1 MIDGIIQWFEKLPG
15 IADMLLHNGLDQTL
29 IIFFLTLVFG
39 LTLGLVLA
47 LGRMT
52 RFKIIQLPVR
62 FYLLIMR
69 GTPLILQLY
78 GFYFGLNLL
87 LGIRIER
94 TMAAV
99 VAFSLNYAAYFAEIY
114 RSGIQAIPNGQYE
127 AAKVLGFGK
136 AQTFFKIILP
146 QVVKIILPPMGSE
159 CMTLVKDTSLAHV
172 IGVMEIYVVAA
183 NNMSRSRGMEYL
195 IVAGIFYLIMNMIV
209 SKVFGILG
217 KTDELLSLR
226 RKENE
231 CFICD

>member
-1 MIDGIIQWFEKLPG
+1 MIDSIIQWFEKLPG

-127 AAKVLGFGK
+127 AAKVLGFSK

-209 SKVFGILG
+209 SKVFGILE
-217 KTDELLSLR
+217 KR
-226 RKENE
+226 MRYYR
-231 CFICD
+231 

>member
-146 QVVKIILPPMGSE
+146 PMGSE

-209 SKVFGILG
+209 SKVFGILE
-217 KTDELLSLR
+217 KRMSYYR
-226 RKENE
+226 
-231 CFICD
+231 

>member
-1 MIDGIIQWFEKLPG
+1 MFEGIIQWFEKLPG
-15 IADMLLHNGLDQTL
+15 IANMLLHNGLDQTL

-52 RFKIIQLPVR
+52 KFKIIQLPIR

-209 SKVFGILG
+209 SKVFGILE
-217 KTDELLSLR
+217 KRMSYYR
-226 RKENE
+226 
-231 CFICD
+231 

>member
-1 MIDGIIQWFEKLPG
+1 MLDGIIQWFEKLPG

-29 IIFFLTLVFG
+29 IIFSLTLVFG

-47 LGRMT
+47 LGRMAK
-52 RFKIIQLPVR
+52 FKIIQLPIR

-87 LGIRIER
+87 LDIRIER

-209 SKVFGILG
+209 SKVFGILE
-217 KTDELLSLR
+217 KRMSYYR
-226 RKENE
+226 
-231 CFICD
+231 

>member
-47 LGRMT
+47 LGRMNI
-52 RFKIIQLPVR
+52 FKIIQLPVR

-209 SKVFGILG
+209 SKVFGILE
-217 KTDELLSLR
+217 KRMSYYR
-226 RKENE
+226 
-231 CFICD
+231 

>member
-15 IADMLLHNGLDQTL
+15 IANMLLHNGLDQTM

-209 SKVFGILG
+209 SKVFGILE
-217 KTDELLSLR
+217 KRMSYYR
-226 RKENE
+226 
-231 CFICD
+231 

>member
-136 AQTFFKIILP
+136 AQTFFKIIMP

-209 SKVFGILG
+209 SKVFGILE
-217 KTDELLSLR
+217 KRMSYYR
-226 RKENE
+226 
-231 CFICD
+231 

>member
-127 AAKVLGFGK
+127 AAKVLGFSK
-136 AQTFFKIILP
+136 AQTFFKIILQ

-209 SKVFGILG
+209 SKVFGILE
-217 KTDELLSLR
+217 KRMSYYR
-226 RKENE
+226 
-231 CFICD
+231 

>member
-94 TMAAV
+94 TLAAV

-136 AQTFFKIILP
+136 AQTFIKIILP

-209 SKVFGILG
+209 SKVFGILE
-217 KTDELLSLR
+217 KRMSYYR
-226 RKENE
+226 
-231 CFICD
+231 

>member
-15 IADMLLHNGLDQTL
+15 IADMLLHKGLDQTL

-146 QVVKIILPPMGSE
+146 HVVKIILPPMGSE

-195 IVAGIFYLIMNMIV
+195 NVAGIFYLIMNMIV
-209 SKVFGILG
+209 SKVFGILE
-217 KTDELLSLR
+217 KRMSYYR
-226 RKENE
+226 
-231 CFICD
+231 

>member
-29 IIFFLTLVFG
+29 IIFFLTLVLG

-209 SKVFGILG
+209 SKVFGILE
-217 KTDELLSLR
+217 KRMSYYR
-226 RKENE
+226 
-231 CFICD
+231 

>member
-195 IVAGIFYLIMNMIV
+195 IVACIFYLIMNMIV
-209 SKVFGILG
+209 SKVFGILE
-217 KTDELLSLR
+217 KRMSYYR
-226 RKENE
+226 
-231 CFICD
+231 

>member
-146 QVVKIILPPMGSE
+146 QVVKFILPPMGSE

-195 IVAGIFYLIMNMIV
+195 IVAGLI
-209 SKVFGILG
+209 SRKIL
-217 KTDELLSLR
+217 ES
-226 RKENE
+226 
-231 CFICD
+231 

>member
-1 MIDGIIQWFEKLPG
+1 MIDSIIQWFEKLPG

-127 AAKVLGFGK
+127 AAKVLGFSK

-209 SKVFGILG
+209 SKVFGIME
-217 KTDELLSLR
+217 KRMSYYR
-226 RKENE
+226 
-231 CFICD
+231 

>member
-1 MIDGIIQWFEKLPG
+1 MKF
-15 IADMLLHNGLDQTL
+15 
-29 IIFFLTLVFG
+29 FFLTLVFG

-209 SKVFGILG
+209 SKVFGILE
-217 KTDELLSLR
+217 KRMSYYR
-226 RKENE
+226 
-231 CFICD
+231 

>member
-146 QVVKIILPPMGSE
+146 QVVKISLPPMGSE

-209 SKVFGILG
+209 SKVFGILE
-217 KTDELLSLR
+217 KRMSYYR
-226 RKENE
+226 
-231 CFICD
+231 

>member
-195 IVAGIFYLIMNMIV
+195 IVAGIFFLIMNMIV
-209 SKVFGILG
+209 SKVFGILE
-217 KTDELLSLR
+217 KRMSYYR
-226 RKENE
+226 
-231 CFICD
+231 

>member
-172 IGVMEIYVVAA
+172 IGVMEIYVVTA

-209 SKVFGILG
+209 SKVFGILE
-217 KTDELLSLR
+217 KRMSYYR
-226 RKENE
+226 
-231 CFICD
+231 

>member
-15 IADMLLHNGLDQTL
+15 IANMLLHNGLDQTL

-209 SKVFGILG
+209 SKVFGILE
-217 KTDELLSLR
+217 KRMSYYR
-226 RKENE
+226 
-231 CFICD
+231 

>member
-172 IGVMEIYVVAA
+172 IGVMESYVVAA

-209 SKVFGILG
+209 SKVFGILE
-217 KTDELLSLR
+217 KRMSYYR
-226 RKENE
+226 
-231 CFICD
+231 

>member
-114 RSGIQAIPNGQYE
+114 RSGIQAIPIGQYE

-209 SKVFGILG
+209 SKVFGILE
-217 KTDELLSLR
+217 KRMSYYR
-226 RKENE
+226 
-231 CFICD
+231 

>member
-114 RSGIQAIPNGQYE
+114 RSGIQAIPYGQYE

-209 SKVFGILG
+209 SKVFGILE
-217 KTDELLSLR
+217 KRMSYYR
-226 RKENE
+226 
-231 CFICD
+231 

>member
-52 RFKIIQLPVR
+52 RFKISQLPVR

-209 SKVFGILG
+209 SKVFGILE
-217 KTDELLSLR
+217 KRMSYYR
-226 RKENE
+226 
-231 CFICD
+231 

>member
-183 NNMSRSRGMEYL
+183 NNMSRSRGMEYF

-209 SKVFGILG
+209 SKVFGILE
-217 KTDELLSLR
+217 KRMSYYR
-226 RKENE
+226 
-231 CFICD
+231 

>member
-1 MIDGIIQWFEKLPG
+1 MNYYVPPIARLIEQFEKLPG

-127 AAKVLGFGK
+127 AAKVLGFSK

-209 SKVFGILG
+209 SKVFGILE
-217 KTDELLSLR
+217 KRMSYYR
-226 RKENE
+226 
-231 CFICD
+231 

>member
-1 MIDGIIQWFEKLPG
+1 MIDIIIQWFEKLPG

-127 AAKVLGFGK
+127 AAKVLGFSK

-209 SKVFGILG
+209 SKVFGILE
-217 KTDELLSLR
+217 KRMSYYR
-226 RKENE
+226 
-231 CFICD
+231 

>member
-1 MIDGIIQWFEKLPG
+1 MFDGIIQWFEKLPG
-15 IADMLLHNGLDQTL
+15 IANMLLHNGLDQTL

-39 LTLGLVLA
+39 LTLGLILA

-52 RFKIIQLPVR
+52 KFKIIQLPIR

-209 SKVFGILG
+209 SKVFGILE
-217 KTDELLSLR
+217 KRMSYYR
-226 RKENE
+226 
-231 CFICD
+231 

>member
-15 IADMLLHNGLDQTL
+15 IANMLLHNGLDQTL
-29 IIFFLTLVFG
+29 IIFFLTLFFG

-209 SKVFGILG
+209 SKVFGILE
-217 KTDELLSLR
+217 KRMSYYR
-226 RKENE
+226 
-231 CFICD
+231 

>member
-1 MIDGIIQWFEKLPG
+1 MIDSIIQWFEKLPG

-62 FYLLIMR
+62 LCLLSMR

-78 GFYFGLNLL
+78 GFYSCLNLL
-87 LGIRIER
+87 LGRRIDR

-127 AAKVLGFGK
+127 AAKVLGFSK

-209 SKVFGILG
+209 SKVFGILE
-217 KTDELLSLR
+217 KR
-226 RKENE
+226 MRYYR
-231 CFICD
+231 

>member
-1 MIDGIIQWFEKLPG
+1 M
-15 IADMLLHNGLDQTL
+15 DQTL

-209 SKVFGILG
+209 SKVFGILE
-217 KTDELLSLR
+217 KRMSYYR
-226 RKENE
+226 
-231 CFICD
+231 

>member
-1 MIDGIIQWFEKLPG
+1 MIDCIIQWFEKLPG

-209 SKVFGILG
+209 SKVFGILE
-217 KTDELLSLR
+217 KRMSYYR
-226 RKENE
+226 
-231 CFICD
+231 

>member
-159 CMTLVKDTSLAHV
+159 CMTLVKYTSLAHV

-209 SKVFGILG
+209 SKVFGILE
-217 KTDELLSLR
+217 KRMSYYR
-226 RKENE
+226 
-231 CFICD
+231 

>member
-29 IIFFLTLVFG
+29 IIFFFFLVFG

-209 SKVFGILG
+209 SKVFGILE
-217 KTDELLSLR
+217 KRMSYYR
-226 RKENE
+226 
-231 CFICD
+231 